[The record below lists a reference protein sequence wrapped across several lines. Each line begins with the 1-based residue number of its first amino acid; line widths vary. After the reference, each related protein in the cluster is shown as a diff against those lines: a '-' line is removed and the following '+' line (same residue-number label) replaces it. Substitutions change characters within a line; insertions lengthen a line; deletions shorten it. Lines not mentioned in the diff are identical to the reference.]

1 MIAGA
6 ESLVRCAPGEDGTNG
21 FFVSMF
27 VRSQTGDNVHGAAG
41 SREQFAVAL
50 ANHVGV
56 LHCAAVGPGYFGPG
70 SWVI

>member
-41 SREQFAVAL
+41 QKRKATSEDNGLEQPPVKRKKKKKKTK
-50 ANHVGV
+50 
-56 LHCAAVGPGYFGPG
+56 P
-70 SWVI
+70 SET